1 MEMEEIKK
9 YLKEKD
15 ITYEELAKRT
25 GLSIS
30 TIKKLFAGIS
40 KYPRIDTVEAIEK
53 ALGIGGQTLEW
64 TDEDKALGV
73 GSYPTILSERE
84 RKWQELGSEVLRVK
98 GEAYYEM
105 LEKMIEAVIQIK

>member
-1 MEMEEIKK
+1 METEEIKK

-15 ITYEELAKRT
+15 ITYEELAKKT

-40 KYPRIDTVEAIEK
+40 KYPRVDTMQAIER

-64 TDEDKALGV
+64 TEEDKALGV
-73 GSYPTILSERE
+73 GNHPVYLSDRE
-84 RKWQELGSEVLRVK
+84 RKWMELGSEVLRVK

-105 LEKMIEAVIQIK
+105 LEQMIEAVIQIK